1 MAYPTLHP
9 KFMPRFLLPSNQWE
23 EAELTGDEA
32 KHLAQVLRIKSGEE
46 ITVFNGKGRRAS
58 AIVKDVSR
66 NRVRLVLGEFV
77 NTRPQLPTITLSQAI
92 PKGKNMELIVQKAV
106 ELGVAIIQPLI
117 TQHTIVQPGKSK
129 VEKWRRI
136 ALEACKQC
144 GQDILPAIA
153 EPMHFRDWIASSDLG
168 EISIIASL
176 ADGARP
182 MREVIRN
189 HSSVVKCDLLV
200 GPEGDFAP
208 SETAAAIEAGYQP
221 VTLGDIVLR
230 VETASLYC
238 LSALRYEFS

>member
-1 MAYPTLHP
+1 
-9 KFMPRFLLPSNQWE
+9 MPRFLLPTNQWDQ
-23 EAELTGDEA
+23 AKLTGDEA

-46 ITVFNGKGRRAS
+46 ITVFDGKGRRAP
-58 AIVKDVSR
+58 ALVVDISR
-66 NRVRLVLGEFV
+66 NHVCLELGDSV
-77 NTRPQLPTITLSQAI
+77 NTCPQLPAITLTQAI

-106 ELGVAIIQPLI
+106 ELGVTTIQPLI
-117 TQHTIVQPGKSK
+117 TQHTIVQPGHGKA
-129 VEKWRRI
+129 EKWRRI

-144 GQDILPAIA
+144 GQDILPTIA
-153 EPMHFRDWIASSDLG
+153 EPIRFGDWNVSTDLG
-168 EISIIASL
+168 DVSIIASL

-182 MREVIRN
+182 LREVMRN
-189 HSSVVKCDLLV
+189 HPSPERCNLLV

-208 SETAAAIEAGYQP
+208 NETAAAIVAGYQP